1 MEDKFKYDKE
11 YFEFLQEA
19 NKKATIDTYDH
30 NLQPGELDNM
40 IAEVKKKDEE
50 YEKAGCIPTLTNE
63 EAYDLIKKELD
74 ELLEADSSEVTSNPE
89 KYRALYSNIV
99 ELYYLLRENS
109 RWYIKA
115 KQKVMEVGNKY
126 KELYDLGLK
135 ITDEDLDTT
144 KEVDT
149 SEIDETIKQIDEK
162 LTELEKENQ

>member
-1 MEDKFKYDKE
+1 MLKS
-11 YFEFLQEA
+11 
-19 NKKATIDTYDH
+19 
-30 NLQPGELDNM
+30 
-40 IAEVKKKDEE
+40 
-50 YEKAGCIPTLTNE
+50 TLTNE